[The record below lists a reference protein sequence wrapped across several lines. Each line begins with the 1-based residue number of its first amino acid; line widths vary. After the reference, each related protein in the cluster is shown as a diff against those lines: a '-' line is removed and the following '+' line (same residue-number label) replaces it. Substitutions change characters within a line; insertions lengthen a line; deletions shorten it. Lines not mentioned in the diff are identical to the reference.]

1 VLLNNWVDVSYDDKL
16 SITFKFET
24 KKDAQEFMR
33 LVEISRD
40 VDDELL
46 LYGDGVLRTVKRNGK
61 RKTKRH

>member
-1 VLLNNWVDVSYDDKL
+1 LNNWVDVSYDDKL

>member
-1 VLLNNWVDVSYDDKL
+1 LNNWVDVSYDDKL

-46 LYGDGVLRTVKRNGK
+46 LYGNGVLRTVKRNGK